1 MKIRPL
7 MWEWWGWKRGWKMW
21 KWRLANM
28 CSAWYVWWQM
38 YANVETLC
46 SFGPSAIML
55 SASSGLVN
63 ENVNKNILAAA
74 LSWMKPL
81 DRANP
86 GCRNRSTI
94 MPSHLKPDLVMS
106 SQGGRSWTLA
116 SRLDPS
122 WNLDGATGGL
132 VKSRMKIS
140 KAQAFRWHL
149 LRPSVVL
156 ASCFQTFGR
165 LLGCF
170 RMSEK
175 ATWRF
180 RRNRWSGHP
189 WKHQKLICS
198 HQELH

>member
-63 ENVNKNILAAA
+63 ETVNKNILAAA

-132 VKSRMKIS
+132 VKSRMK
-140 KAQAFRWHL
+140 
-149 LRPSVVL
+149 L
-156 ASCFQTFGR
+156 ARLKHFVDTCYVHQLSWLHVFK
-165 LLGCF
+165 LLGDCWDVF
-170 RMSEK
+170 GWAK
-175 ATWRF
+175 
-180 RRNRWSGHP
+180 RRHDDFVEIGGVDIRENIRN
-189 WKHQKLICS
+189 
-198 HQELH
+198 